1 MVASVYCVL
10 INDLVDGV
18 DGGWLDMS
26 PETIAS
32 AFNSR
37 DDDVMQQPVEQC
49 GGTEDLTFCQPAIS
63 LGC

>member
-1 MVASVYCVL
+1 M
-10 INDLVDGV
+10 NDLVGGV

-26 PETIAS
+26 PEAIAS

-37 DDDVMQQPVEQC
+37 DDDVMQQPGRAMRWRME
-49 GGTEDLTFCQPAIS
+49 ELTFCHPAIS